1 MKGTGSDGIVIS
13 PIKNGTVIDHITPGE
28 GLTVIRILGIQ
39 DGTNVTFTVATN
51 VTSSRGGRKDMVKI
65 ENRELVKSEVDKIAL
80 IAPDAKISIIRDF
93 KVVAK
98 KPVEVPQDIVGV
110 IKCPNPNCI
119 TNTRELAE
127 SRFVVHPR
135 GFRCRYCDTIISR
148 EMDIGDYI

>member
-1 MKGTGSDGIVIS
+1 MKRSVSEGIVIS

-51 VTSSRGGRKDMVKI
+51 VTRSRGGRTDMVKI

-80 IAPDAKISIIRDF
+80 IAPDAKISIMQEF
-93 KVVAK
+93 KVIAK
-98 KPVEVPQDIVGV
+98 KPVGVPSDIVGV
-110 IKCPNPNCI
+110 IKCTNPNCI
-119 TNTRELAE
+119 SNTREPAQGK
-127 SRFVVHPR
+127 FVVHPR
-135 GFRCRYCDTIISR
+135 GFRCQYCDTIISR

>member
-1 MKGTGSDGIVIS
+1 MKRSVSEGIVIS

-98 KPVEVPQDIVGV
+98 KPVEVPSDIVGV

-119 TNTRELAE
+119 SNTREPAQ
-127 SRFVVHPR
+127 SKFFVRPR
-135 GFRCRYCDTIISR
+135 GVRCQYCDTFISR

>member
-1 MKGTGSDGIVIS
+1 MKRSVSEGIVIS

-98 KPVEVPQDIVGV
+98 KP
-110 IKCPNPNCI
+110 
-119 TNTRELAE
+119 
-127 SRFVVHPR
+127 
-135 GFRCRYCDTIISR
+135 
-148 EMDIGDYI
+148 

>member
-1 MKGTGSDGIVIS
+1 MKRSISEGIVIS

-39 DGTNVTFTVATN
+39 DGTQLTFTIATN
-51 VTSSRGGRKDMVKI
+51 VKSTRGGRKDMVKI
-65 ENRELVKSEVDKIAL
+65 ENRELMKSEVDKIAL
-80 IAPDAKISIIRDF
+80 IAPDAKISIIREF

-98 KPVEVPQDIVGV
+98 KTVEVPSNIVGV

-119 TNTRELAE
+119 SNTREPAQ
-127 SRFVVHPR
+127 SKFVIHPR
-135 GFRCRYCDTIISR
+135 GFRCKYCDTILSH

>member
-1 MKGTGSDGIVIS
+1 MKGEASEGIVIS

-51 VTSSRGGRKDMVKI
+51 VVSSRGGRKDLVKI

-93 KVVAK
+93 KVIVK
-98 KPVEVPQDIVGV
+98 KSVDIPSDIVGV
-110 IKCPNPNCI
+110 VKCPNPNCI
-119 TNTRELAE
+119 TNTREPAE
-127 SRFVVHPR
+127 SRFVIHFR
-135 GFRCRYCDTIISR
+135 GFRCRYCDTIVSS

>member
-1 MKGTGSDGIVIS
+1 MKRSSDEGIVIS

-51 VTSSRGGRKDMVKI
+51 VVSSRGGRKDMVKI
-65 ENRELVKSEVDKIAL
+65 ENRELVKSEVDKLAL
-80 IAPDAKISIIRDF
+80 IAPDAKISIIRDS
-93 KVVAK
+93 KVVEK
-98 KPVEVPQDIVGV
+98 KSVEVPTDITGV

-119 TNTRELAE
+119 TNTREPAE
-127 SRFVVHPR
+127 SRFTFHSR
-135 GFRCRYCDTIISR
+135 GFRCCYCDTVISR

>member
-1 MKGTGSDGIVIS
+1 MKRSVSEGIVIS

-28 GLTVIRILGIQ
+28 GLTVIRILGIL

-80 IAPDAKISIIRDF
+80 IAPDAKISIIREF

-98 KPVEVPQDIVGV
+98 KSVEIPSDIVGV

-119 TNTRELAE
+119 SNTREPAQ
-127 SRFVVHPR
+127 SRFVVDPR
-135 GFRCRYCDTIISR
+135 GFRCQYCDTIISR

>member
-1 MKGTGSDGIVIS
+1 MSRSVSEGIVIS

-51 VTSSRGGRKDMVKI
+51 VSSSHWGRKDLVKI

-98 KPVEVPQDIVGV
+98 KPVEVPCDIVGV

-119 TNTRELAE
+119 TNTREPAE

-135 GFRCRYCDTIISR
+135 GFRCQYCDTIISHK
-148 EMDIGDYI
+148 MDIGDYI

>member
-1 MKGTGSDGIVIS
+1 MKRSVSEGIVIS

-51 VTSSRGGRKDMVKI
+51 VSSSHGGRKDLVKI

-98 KPVEVPQDIVGV
+98 KPVEVPCDIVGV

-119 TNTRELAE
+119 TNTREPAE
-127 SRFVVHPR
+127 SRFVMHPR
-135 GFRCRYCDTIISR
+135 GFRCQYCDTIISR

>member
-1 MKGTGSDGIVIS
+1 MKRLVSDGIVIS
-13 PIKNGTVIDHITPGE
+13 PIRNGTVIDHITPGE

-93 KVVAK
+93 KVVVK
-98 KPVEVPQDIVGV
+98 KPVEVPSDIVGV

-119 TNTRELAE
+119 TNTREPAQ
-127 SRFVVHPR
+127 SRFVVHSR
-135 GFRCRYCDTIISR
+135 GFRCQYCDTIISR

>member
-1 MKGTGSDGIVIS
+1 MKRSVSEGIVIS

-80 IAPDAKISIIRDF
+80 IAPDAKISIIREF

-98 KPVEVPQDIVGV
+98 KPVEVPSDIVGV
-110 IKCPNPNCI
+110 IKCPNPNSI
-119 TNTRELAE
+119 SNTREPAQ

-135 GFRCRYCDTIISR
+135 GFRCQYWDTIISR

>member
-1 MKGTGSDGIVIS
+1 MKRVGDVGIVIS

-51 VTSSRGGRKDMVKI
+51 VVSSRGGRKDMVKI
-65 ENRELVKSEVDKIAL
+65 ENRELIKSEVDKIAL
-80 IAPDAKISIIRDF
+80 IAPDAKISIIRGY

-98 KPVEVPQDIVGV
+98 KPVEVPTDIVGV

-119 TNTRELAE
+119 TNTREPAE
-127 SRFVVHPR
+127 SRFTVHPR
-135 GFRCRYCDTIISR
+135 GFRCKYCDTVISR

>member
-1 MKGTGSDGIVIS
+1 MKRSVSEGIVIS

-51 VTSSRGGRKDMVKI
+51 VTSSRGRRKDMVKI

-80 IAPDAKISIIRDF
+80 IAPDAKISIIREF

-98 KPVEVPQDIVGV
+98 KSVEVPSDIVGV

-119 TNTRELAE
+119 SNTREPAQ

>member
-1 MKGTGSDGIVIS
+1 MKRSVSEGIVIS

-65 ENRELVKSEVDKIAL
+65 ENRELVKPEVDKIAL

-98 KPVEVPQDIVGV
+98 KPVEVPSDIVGV

-119 TNTRELAE
+119 SNTREPAQ
-127 SRFVVHPR
+127 SKFVVHPR
-135 GFRCRYCDTIISR
+135 GFRCQYCDTIISR

>member
-1 MKGTGSDGIVIS
+1 MKRSVSEGIVIS

-65 ENRELVKSEVDKIAL
+65 ENREPAQSEVDKIAL
-80 IAPDAKISIIRDF
+80 NAPEAKISIIRDF

-98 KPVEVPQDIVGV
+98 KPGEVPSAFVGV
-110 IKCPNPNCI
+110 IKCPNPNRI
-119 TNTRELAE
+119 SHAREPAQ
-127 SRFVVHPR
+127 SKFVVHPR
-135 GFRCRYCDTIISR
+135 GFRCQYCDTIISR

>member
-1 MKGTGSDGIVIS
+1 MKLTVSEGIVIS

-51 VTSSRGGRKDMVKI
+51 VASSQGGRKDLVKI

-80 IAPDAKISIIRDF
+80 IAPDAKISIIRNF
-93 KVVAK
+93 NVVAK
-98 KPVEVPQDIVGV
+98 KSVEIPSDILGV

-119 TNTRELAE
+119 TNTKEPAE
-127 SRFVVHPR
+127 SRFTIHSR

-148 EMDIGDYI
+148 EMDVGDYI

>member
-1 MKGTGSDGIVIS
+1 MRRPVSEGIVIS

-51 VTSSRGGRKDMVKI
+51 VSSSHGGRKDLVKI

-98 KPVEVPQDIVGV
+98 KPVEVPCDIVGV

-119 TNTRELAE
+119 TNTREPAE

-135 GFRCRYCDTIISR
+135 GFRCQYCDTIISR